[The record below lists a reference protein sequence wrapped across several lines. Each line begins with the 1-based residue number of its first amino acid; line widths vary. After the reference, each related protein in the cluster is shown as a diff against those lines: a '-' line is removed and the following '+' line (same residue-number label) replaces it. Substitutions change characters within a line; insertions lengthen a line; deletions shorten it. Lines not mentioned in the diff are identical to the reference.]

1 MPHGSPELMTKMQN
15 WLWKMFGVNNKKHKS
30 FRLSPA
36 FPIYRRN
43 LTFFVN
49 LEFPFFSWFGCIF
62 VFIYWCT
69 ECSILAE
76 WRILRS
82 HLRNSLQE
90 TVVIHENAVGLQFKN
105 DMYQGFTGQQKMLS
119 QRAVHLSLILQAVR
133 MHTLLM
139 QTPEAARLPPY

>member
-1 MPHGSPELMTKMQN
+1 M
-15 WLWKMFGVNNKKHKS
+15 NNKKYKS
-30 FRLSPA
+30 FRLDPA

-49 LEFPFFSWFGCIF
+49 ILEFPFFSRFGCIF